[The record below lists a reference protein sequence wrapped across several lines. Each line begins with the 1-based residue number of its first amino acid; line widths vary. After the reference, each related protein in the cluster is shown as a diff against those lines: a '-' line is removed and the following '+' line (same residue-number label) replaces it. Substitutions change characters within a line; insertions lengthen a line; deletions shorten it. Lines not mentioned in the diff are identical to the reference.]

1 MIRWIPV
8 AVLVLASRVSAKSR
22 RLRVRAS
29 VLAVS
34 VVAARSVV
42 ATRSVAVTE
51 ALALVL
57 VFVSVAVALVSVAA
71 GCTFVLGAA

>member
-1 MIRWIPV
+1 MF
-8 AVLVLASRVSAKSR
+8 VLASRVSAKAR

-29 VLAVS
+29 VFAVS

-42 ATRSVAVTE
+42 AVVV
-51 ALALVL
+51 LLV
-57 VFVSVAVALVSVAA
+57 VSVVVALISVAA

>member
-1 MIRWIPV
+1 M
-8 AVLVLASRVSAKSR
+8 LVLASRVSAKAR

-29 VLAVS
+29 VLSVFAVS

-42 ATRSVAVTE
+42 A
-51 ALALVL
+51 ALVL
-57 VFVSVAVALVSVAA
+57 VFVSVVVALVSAAA

>member
-1 MIRWIPV
+1 M
-8 AVLVLASRVSAKSR
+8 LVLASRVSAKSR

-42 ATRSVAVTE
+42 AVAARSVVA
-51 ALALVL
+51 
-57 VFVSVAVALVSVAA
+57 VAVALFVSVGVALVLAA
-71 GCTFVLGAA
+71 AACTFVLGAA

>member
-1 MIRWIPV
+1 M
-8 AVLVLASRVSAKSR
+8 LVLASRVSAKSR

-51 ALALVL
+51 ALVLVL
-57 VFVSVAVALVSVAA
+57 VFVAVALVSVAA